1 MRQVDRTLQPA
12 PACLSDERTALYR
25 KELRRIFATDM
36 MVSSQTRVDLR
47 SLALE
52 DDSLDRALNELFD
65 HKCAFCESR
74 VHSRAYRFRPTEEA
88 GPIDAAPAQF
98 ADRGHLYYTW
108 LANSWSNIYP
118 ICNECRP
125 RSESVFPVIGRRCD
139 LPDPDEVYG
148 YVTAPTGSWKTPPK
162 ERPEYLDPCAS
173 DDFRKHLA
181 LLATGQMIGLSQR
194 GAATIRHFNLDR
206 TTLEHQ
212 RRKRTGEY
220 IRLLLSSA
228 KEGRIDS
235 SLIAFDSMEFGG
247 GWFLLLYQLARRIGG
262 GGGSRPTLSR
272 KRIGRYFSE
281 RLSNPDFLNRLE
293 TALEQ
298 LQDREAILETG
309 ATSARPPEVR
319 RVGNALPATFEIKNF
334 KALEDIRIDL
344 ASRRQVPSNPL
355 ATNHGETAHQ
365 EPTAPCLVILG
376 ENAAGKSSIL
386 EAMALVLSEQ
396 SARDDLVL
404 DAGRFVLNPKW
415 MGGDEENAP
424 RRGAV
429 QVIYD
434 NDEQCEV
441 TVDSGFRFIKGAD
454 TPRVPV
460 FAYGAFRLF
469 LKDGKRRRPGSAIR
483 SLFEANYVLPNPEKW
498 LASIADT
505 PLFFEVARA
514 LKFILAIDQ
523 EVDVIEADARR
534 KQCFLV
540 VNSRRAD
547 GSSLV
552 VRTPFSAVS
561 SGFRAILAM
570 ACDIMRGLA
579 ARQDRSGASLARA
592 RAVVLIDEVEAHLH
606 PRWKMQIVGGLR
618 NALPEVAFI
627 MTTHDPL
634 CLRGLSSDEV
644 RVFHRINSATDSVS
658 VLPSYVE
665 QIGELPAIGALTIE
679 QLLTSDLFRL
689 HSTDAPELDANFAI
703 AGDLLAK
710 EQEGGMGDEETA
722 KLAKVRE
729 ILRRQVGRSLPIGST
744 EIERLVQKAVEEYLI
759 DRRHRSSADTR
770 ALSAKARAKIMDA
783 LGGI

>member
-12 PACLSDERTALYR
+12 PACLSDERTAPYR
-25 KELRRIFATDM
+25 KELLRIFSTDM

-52 DDSLDRALNELFD
+52 DDSLDGALNELFD

-74 VHSRAYRFRPTEEA
+74 AHSRAYRFRPTEEA
-88 GPIDAAPAQF
+88 GPIDAAPARF

-148 YVTAPTGSWKTPPK
+148 YVEAPTGSWKTPPK
-162 ERPEYLDPCAS
+162 ERPEYLAPCAS
-173 DDFRKHLA
+173 DDLRKHLA

-194 GAATIRHFNLDR
+194 GAATISHFNLDR
-206 TTLEHQ
+206 NTLEHQ
-212 RRKRTGEY
+212 RRERTGEY

-235 SLIAFDSMEFGG
+235 SLFAFDSMEFGG

-262 GGGSRPTLSR
+262 GGGARPTLSR
-272 KRIGRYFSE
+272 KRIGRYFAE
-281 RLSNPDFLNRLE
+281 RLRNPDFLNRLE
-293 TALEQ
+293 TALEE
-298 LQDREAILETG
+298 LRDREAILETA
-309 ATSARPPEVR
+309 ATYAQPSDVR
-319 RVGNALPATFEIKNF
+319 RVGNALPVTFEIKNF

-355 ATNHGETAHQ
+355 ATTHGKTTHPV
-365 EPTAPCLVILG
+365 PTAPSLVILG

-396 SARDDLVL
+396 SARDDLAL
-404 DAGRFVLNPKW
+404 DAGRFVLNPEW
-415 MGGDEENAP
+415 MGGVEEAAP

-441 TVDSGFRFIKGAD
+441 TVDSGFRFTKGAD
-454 TPRVPV
+454 IPRVPV

-469 LKDGKRRRPGSAIR
+469 LKDDKRHRPGSPIR

-644 RVFHRINSATDSVS
+644 RVFHRIESATDSVS
-658 VLPSYVE
+658 GLPSYVE
-665 QIGELPAIGALTIE
+665 QIEELPAMGALTIE

-710 EQEGGMGDEETA
+710 EQEGGMGDEETT
-722 KLAKVRE
+722 KLARVRE

-759 DRRHRSSADTR
+759 DRRHRSSADAR
-770 ALSAKARAKIMDA
+770 ALSATARTKIVDA
-783 LGGI
+783 LGGF